1 MTAMHDRSGAR
12 KAFKARRGFLAKL
25 AVTALTLPLL
35 PWSRKARAQAV
46 YYDQYG
52 QPVTVSPGSV
62 VTPTAPGA
70 AVPPAPAYGAYGPAG
85 VVGQTRSVARRTSRR
100 TGRREDTREDLRD
113 ELDD

>member
-52 QPVTVSPGSV
+52 QPVTIS
-62 VTPTAPGA
+62 PGA
-70 AVPPAPAYGAYGPAG
+70 AVPPAPGYGAYGPAG
-85 VVGQTRSVARRTSRR
+85 VVGQTRRVSRRTSRR
-100 TGRREDTREDLRD
+100 TGRREDVREDVRD
-113 ELDD
+113 EFDD

>member
-52 QPVTVSPGSV
+52 QPGRSP
-62 VTPTAPGA
+62 A
-70 AVPPAPAYGAYGPAG
+70 
-85 VVGQTRSVARRTSRR
+85 
-100 TGRREDTREDLRD
+100 
-113 ELDD
+113 

>member
-52 QPVTVSPGSV
+52 QPVTISPGAT
-62 VTPTAPGA
+62 VTPAAPAGSCPGA
-70 AVPPAPAYGAYGPAG
+70 SLW
-85 VVGQTRSVARRTSRR
+85 RLR
-100 TGRREDTREDLRD
+100 TGRGRGPNPRRGEANLTSHRASRRHP
-113 ELDD
+113 

>member
-52 QPVTVSPGSV
+52 QPVTISPGAT
-62 VTPTAPGA
+62 VTPTAPA
-70 AVPPAPAYGAYGPAG
+70 AVAPAPAYGAYGPAG

-100 TGRREDTREDLRD
+100 TGRREDVREDVRD
-113 ELDD
+113 EIDD

>member
-1 MTAMHDRSGAR
+1 MTTTQDRSGACKR
-12 KAFKARRGFLAKL
+12 SKARRGFLAEMAAAVL
-25 AVTALTLPLL
+25 ALPLL
-35 PWSRKARAQAV
+35 PWSRRASAQAV

-52 QPVTVSPGSV
+52 QPVTIAPGSV
-62 VTPTAPGA
+62 VTPAAPAA
-70 AVPPAPAYGAYGPAG
+70 AVPPAPGYGAYGPAG